1 VVVPGKLGKDL
12 PVGTE
17 RSILKQL
24 YVDVLRERGEDVP
37 QPRAIEAVTLPA
49 A

>member
-1 VVVPGKLGKDL
+1 MREAIG
-12 PVGTE
+12 
-17 RSILKQL
+17 L

-37 QPRAIEAVTLPA
+37 QPRAIKAVTLPA